1 MQHIINYRQI
11 DDCSTYVK
19 LTQVARKISQ
29 NVNWR
34 SFLSYLCRGIII
46 SEAQKGCAAYDK
58 QAVFQAGK
66 PQT

>member
-1 MQHIINYRQI
+1 MQHTINCRQFDYR
-11 DDCSTYVK
+11 STYNN
-19 LTQVARKISQ
+19 LIQVAQKISQ

-46 SEAQKGCAAYDK
+46 SEAQKGCAAYDR

>member
-1 MQHIINYRQI
+1 MQHTINCRQFDYR
-11 DDCSTYVK
+11 STYNN
-19 LTQVARKISQ
+19 LIQVAQKISQ

-34 SFLSYLCRGIII
+34 SFLLYLCRGIII